1 MFEIT
6 YNDNEIFENYQACQK
21 AYKTG
26 LYDFTFEDRFI
37 IYHTKLRNQLDY
49 LAIDKLTGK
58 SSHVTTRHL
67 DDVIEKAEY
76 ISMLRDILY
85 SIKYTGDMRYRT
97 IANEDPYEL
106 IETIFRVIL
115 PANGY
120 VIREEQIKLSKTM
133 FKGFTE
139 KQVAICEAE
148 VGTGKTLAYLVAA
161 FVAKI
166 YYERDHKTVCPVTIS
181 TATVELQRSLV
192 EREIP
197 HLSSLL
203 EEYRIITR
211 PFITT
216 LRKGKEH
223 YLCPVRLEALE
234 KDLKTNPEKHRDLL
248 ELLRTIRIK
257 RSCIDLDKYAIRGSV
272 KNRIC
277 VKGSCSRC
285 KRQEDCCYNKMI
297 RISSSSS
304 LIDFQVT
311 NHNMY
316 LMSQKS
322 RKSNAKG
329 LLQKSCFVVVDEA
342 HRIKEVAEDVFG
354 ESLCEKDV
362 STYVTGI
369 KTYVADKS
377 FSEEYNRLIS
387 RLLRENREMFS
398 ILRCEHANM
407 ETDRDQNAVINLSE
421 MVIEKLCK
429 MLNLVQEIELHKSKN
444 RRGIII
450 SGSRLAETLKLLIK
464 TNKNITWI
472 NKDEND
478 VMYLSCCPRNIDKIL
493 WEKVW
498 DCDCSHVLTSGTM
511 SDGNDFEYFKK
522 ENGLD
527 KALPRLVI
535 ESSTSSPFD
544 YENNTRLYLPENMP
558 MPVECGKEYIEKIS
572 DEILNIIK
580 ATNGHTAIL
589 FTSYKVLQDVYRTLE
604 GQLSDY
610 QVFGMT
616 RGNKRAIAD
625 FKKSKNGVLFASGS
639 MWEGVDCVGDC
650 LSSVIIVRL
659 PFPLRGAITETKKKE
674 YTSVQH
680 FVDEYCVPSML
691 IKLRQGVG
699 RLIRSETDTG
709 LVSILDPRVTCKGYS
724 DKVLYALE
732 KYPVIDSIEEVES
745 FFRDVKSEKY
755 FM

>member
-6 YNDNEIFENYQACQK
+6 YNDEEIFENYQACQK
-21 AYKTG
+21 AYKPG

-37 IYHTKLRNQLDY
+37 IYHAKLRNQLDY
-49 LAIDKLTGK
+49 IAIDKLTGK
-58 SSHVTTRHL
+58 SSHVTRRNL
-67 DDVIEKAEY
+67 DDVIEKSSY
-76 ISMLRDILY
+76 LSMIRDILY
-85 SIKYTGDMRYRT
+85 SIKYTGDMRYST
-97 IANEDPYEL
+97 IANEDPEEL

-139 KQVAICEAE
+139 KQIAICEAE

-197 HLSSLL
+197 RLSNLL

-211 PFITT
+211 PFISA

-223 YLCPVRLEALE
+223 YICPMRLEALE
-234 KDLKTNPEKHRDLL
+234 KDLKTNPEKHKELL
-248 ELLRTIRIK
+248 EILRIIK
-257 RSCIDLDKYAIRGSV
+257 SRPSSIDLDKYAIRGSL

-277 VKGSCSRC
+277 VKGTCARC
-285 KRQEDCCYNKMI
+285 KRQEDCHYNKMI
-297 RISSSSS
+297 RVSSSST

-316 LMSQKS
+316 LMSQKN
-322 RKSNAKG
+322 RKSSTKG

-342 HRIKEVAEDVFG
+342 HKIKEVAEEVFG
-354 ESLCEKDV
+354 ERLSEKDIP
-362 STYVTGI
+362 TYVTGI

-387 RLLRENREMFS
+387 ELLTENRKLFS
-398 ILRCEHANM
+398 VLRSLLAVQ

-421 MVIEKLCK
+421 SAIA
-429 MLNLVQEIELHKSKN
+429 MLKKIIDLVKKIELHKSKN
-444 RRGIII
+444 RRGVIIT
-450 SGSRLAETLKLLIK
+450 GSRLIETLELLIK
-464 TNKNITWI
+464 RRNNITWL
-472 NKDEND
+472 KRDEND
-478 VMYLSCCPRNIDKIL
+478 ILSLCCCPRNINKTL

-527 KALPRLVI
+527 NTLSRLLI

-558 MPVECGKEYIEKIS
+558 MPIDCGKEYVERIS
-572 DEILNIIK
+572 AEILNIIK

-589 FTSYKVLQDVYRTLE
+589 FTSYKVLQDVYKALA
-604 GQLSDY
+604 GKLSDY

-625 FKKSKNGVLFASGS
+625 FKKAKNGVLFASGS
-639 MWEGVDCVGDC
+639 MWEGVDCIGDC

-674 YTSVQH
+674 YKSVQH

-732 KYPVIDSIEEVES
+732 KYPVIGSIEEVES